1 MILIQNYFVAL
12 VPVELSVTTEAER
25 LQSECFKNTE
35 LARQPN

>member
-12 VPVELSVTTEAER
+12 VSVELSVITEAER
-25 LQSECFKNTE
+25 LQSECFKTTE